1 MARMRT
7 TGPDFCTD
15 ERLMECSRDA
25 RLLFILTKC
34 FCDDW
39 GIHPVSY
46 RTLKAEVFP
55 GDNVSV
61 SDVGSLVGELIT
73 QGLLETYEVA
83 GQSYWL
89 VTTWHEQRID
99 KPTYK
104 YPRPDG
110 SVPDGMARRL
120 ADRQQENNV
129 AVVRQPF
136 NEHSENS
143 RRTVGERSYSDW
155 SGRERSGHGKEE
167 VNHVAQP
174 ALLPPAPLAASEI
187 SRTDSAGDSDSSL
200 VPLQDYSGPD
210 CNAQVSPQRAKP
222 AKRGNPGAAK
232 FKARFDEFWDTFA
245 YKHGKTRAKKA
256 WIALAGA
263 ATADDD
269 LEALADSIMQAAA
282 IEAKRRPKIV
292 ASGRTPIYP
301 EGWLSQRRFEDEG
314 LLELDA
320 ALKDSTPE
328 YRGEFVGGFL

>member
-1 MARMRT
+1 MGRMRT

-25 RLLFILTKC
+25 RLLFILMKC

-61 SDVGSLVGELIT
+61 SDMESFVGELIA

-83 GQSYWL
+83 GKPYWI

-110 SVPDGMARRL
+110 AVPEGMARRL
-120 ADRQQENNV
+120 ADRQQENKV

-136 NEHSENS
+136 HEHSENC
-143 RRTVGERSYSDW
+143 RRTVGERSSPDW
-155 SGRERSGHGKEE
+155 TGMERKGNGKGDD
-167 VNHVAQP
+167 NHVAQP
-174 ALLPPAPLAASEI
+174 ALLPPAP
-187 SRTDSAGDSDSSL
+187 SAGSPESGRVLNRDGVEPDADKLASL
-200 VPLQDYSGPD
+200 LATP
-210 CNAQVSPQRAKP
+210 SPAKP
-222 AKRGNPGAAK
+222 AKRINSGVSR
-232 FKARFDEFWDTFA
+232 FKERFDEFWDTFA
-245 YKHGKTRAKKA
+245 HKHGKTKAAKA
-256 WIALAGA
+256 WTEIASA
-263 ATADDD
+263 AKPDDD
-269 LEALADSIMQAAA
+269 LDALADLIMHAAA
-282 IEAKRRPKIV
+282 IEAKRRSTQVK
-292 ASGRTPIYP
+292 AGRTPIYP

-314 LLELDA
+314 LWDWKEPA
-320 ALKDSTPE
+320 PKGAPE
-328 YRGEFVGGFL
+328 SRGEFVGGLL